1 MHYNADLIVLDEP
14 TAALGVAEVRKV
26 VDFVRRIKQS
36 GRACIYIEHNLAH
49 VHEVA
54 DRLVV
59 LDRGRVVSE
68 IISEGYDGARTHRIS
83 DRAAAQSVRGTKRMA
98 QRSGASI
105 LQRFEALPIIIVF
118 VAAARCSFMYGAPEV
133 FLAPYI
139 YTTFLSTLPPL
150 ILLATGLT
158 FVIGAGEIDLSFP
171 SIIAFSGFVFAVL
184 FKEYDLGWIAVIAGL
199 ASGVLVGF
207 VNGLIIAKV
216 GIPSFMTT
224 LGTQF
229 FWAGMATVLSGGKS
243 YALRGA
249 EESSVWQWIVGR
261 PFASRRPIAWLQQLS
276 IQALWTAIIV
286 GFLWLIL
293 TRHRFGEHTL
303 FIGDSND
310 VSRVVG
316 IDVDREKI
324 KIFTLMGFLAACA
337 AIMLTLENKNFF
349 GNQGQGY
356 LLTAIASV
364 LIGGTSIFGGRATIL
379 GTVFG
384 CFIIGMVEA
393 GLVAAGLTGAWV
405 RTVQGLIFLIA
416 IIFYMYADEPQ
427 RRRALFAN
435 LRSFGRFGGIR
446 TSEEGGVRR

>member
-1 MHYNADLIVLDEP
+1 
-14 TAALGVAEVRKV
+14 
-26 VDFVRRIKQS
+26 
-36 GRACIYIEHNLAH
+36 
-49 VHEVA
+49 
-54 DRLVV
+54 
-59 LDRGRVVSE
+59 
-68 IISEGYDGARTHRIS
+68 
-83 DRAAAQSVRGTKRMA
+83 MA

-105 LQRFEALPIIIVF
+105 VQRFEALPIILVF
-118 VAAARCSFMYGAPEV
+118 ILLLALFMYTAPEV

-150 ILLATGLT
+150 ILLAVGLT

-171 SIIAFSGFVFAVL
+171 SIISFSGFVFAVL
-184 FKEYDLGWIAVIAGL
+184 FKEYGFGWFAVIAGL

-207 VNGLIIAKV
+207 VNGLIIAKI

-224 LGTQF
+224 LATQF

-261 PFASRRPIAWLQQLS
+261 PFAGHTSIVWLHEAS
-276 IQALWTAIIV
+276 IQAVWTAIIV

-337 AIMLTLENKNFF
+337 AILLTLENKNFF

-364 LIGGTSIFGGRATIL
+364 LIGGTSIFGGRATVV

-384 CFIIGMVEA
+384 CFIIGMIEA
-393 GLVAAGLTGAWV
+393 ELVASGLTGAWV

-416 IIFYMYADEPQ
+416 IIFYMYVDEPQ
-427 RRRALFAN
+427 KRRAVFAN
-435 LRSFGRFGGIR
+435 LRTLGRFGGAR
-446 TSEEGGVRR
+446 AAE

>member
-1 MHYNADLIVLDEP
+1 M
-14 TAALGVAEVRKV
+14 
-26 VDFVRRIKQS
+26 
-36 GRACIYIEHNLAH
+36 
-49 VHEVA
+49 
-54 DRLVV
+54 
-59 LDRGRVVSE
+59 SE
-68 IISEGYDGARTHRIS
+68 QT
-83 DRAAAQSVRGTKRMA
+83 
-98 QRSGASI
+98 GASI

-118 VAAARCSFMYGAPEV
+118 ALLLGLFMYGAPEV
-133 FLAPYI
+133 FLSPYI

-150 ILLATGLT
+150 VLLAMGLT
-158 FVIGAGEIDLSFP
+158 FVIAAGEIDLCFP
-171 SIIAFSGFVFAVL
+171 AIIAFSGFIFAVL
-184 FKEYDLGWIAVIAGL
+184 FKEYDLGWIAVVAGL

-207 VNGLIIAKV
+207 INGLIIAKI

-224 LGTQF
+224 LATQF

-249 EESSVWQWIVGR
+249 EDTSVWKWIVGR
-261 PFASRRPIAWLQQLS
+261 PFASLTTIDWLQQLS
-276 IQALWTAIIV
+276 MQALWTALIV
-286 GFLWLIL
+286 GFLWLVL

-364 LIGGTSIFGGRATIL
+364 LIGGTSIFGGQATIL

-384 CFIIGMVEA
+384 CFIIGMIEA
-393 GLVAAGLTGAWV
+393 GLVASGLTGAWV

-416 IIFYMYADEPQ
+416 IIFYMYANEPQ

-435 LRSFGRFGGIR
+435 LRSFRRFGSSTR
-446 TSEEGGVRR
+446 TSEEGGARR